1 MTSYSKFAASLLS
14 VFALAACGGGG
25 SSSPST
31 SISNGGGSNGGG
43 SAPPTTAAPQPVLN
57 SDIEYTQAAT
67 ENGNIPL
74 LLDIYQPDAS
84 CAANRPTVLFI
95 HGGGFVAGNKSSA
108 NITRLAEA
116 VNEKDMNFVS
126 IQYRLQ
132 GDDPVLSPTFQNI
145 AGEFIAITP
154 IPQQPLVNAAVAATE
169 DTVAALTWMENN
181 AGEYCLDTTNLAY
194 WGSSAGSITV
204 MQVAYGLN
212 QFSIA
217 RPEPAVVI
225 DYWGDL
231 PRDTDLEF
239 MEAPLF
245 ILHGNED
252 DVVPYQSALELEAR
266 ADAVGVAFAFYTVD
280 GGGHAFGEI
289 DIFTL
294 ESNGISLLDHTVNFI
309 EAHLV
314 GGLPDY
320 VTVTVPE

>member
-1 MTSYSKFAASLLS
+1 MNAFAKFVPLLLS
-14 VFALAACGGGG
+14 GLSLAACGGGG
-25 SSSPST
+25 SSSPAPT
-31 SISNGGGSNGGG
+31 AGGGTPTPVPPTN
-43 SAPPTTAAPQPVLN
+43 SAPEPVLL
-57 SDIEYTQAAT
+57 SDIEYTQSAT
-67 ENGNIPL
+67 TNGSIPL
-74 LLDIYQPDAS
+74 LLDIYQPDDS
-84 CAANRPTVLFI
+84 CPANRPTVLFV
-95 HGGGFVAGNKSSA
+95 HGGGFVAGDKASN

-126 IQYRLQ
+126 IQYRLL

-154 IPQQPLVNAAVAATE
+154 ILQQPLVTAAVAATE
-169 DTVAALTWMENN
+169 DTVTALTWMEDN
-181 AGEYCLDTTNLAY
+181 ADDFCLDTTNLAY

-217 RPEPAVVI
+217 RPEPVVVI

-239 MEAPLF
+239 REAPLF

-252 DVVPYQSALELEAR
+252 DVVPYQSALDLEAR
-266 ADAVGVAFAFYTVD
+266 ADAVGVPFAFYTVD
-280 GGGHAFGEI
+280 GAGHAFDAI

-294 ESNGISLLDHTVNFI
+294 ESSGVTLIDQTVNFI

-320 VTVTVPE
+320 ITVTISD